1 MYLAKEQTR
10 VLEDQAETKVNIKY
24 ITKDTEKLRGMD
36 DISGVDDMHS
46 TGVSEKET
54 R

>member
-1 MYLAKEQTR
+1 MYLAKEQMR
-10 VLEDQAETKVNIKY
+10 VLDQAETKINIKY